1 MRFRFLDGH
10 RVARD
15 LGAVA
20 LLVLGA
26 GSASPAIAAEP
37 YPAWQQGRPG
47 SVLGTASQIEIDR
60 KAARIFASKP
70 VQDAIAE
77 LTKVYLAD
85 DLAQLPGARETARRA
100 AEANAMSQSIAAV
113 AKDTGRPSAHW
124 ATTSAHTWGDVSVPL
139 SGTMIDNPDN
149 IYRSIPIDG
158 AASYVIKGQIV
169 FPAPAQQTFT
179 LYNQT
184 AGTEKNQKV
193 RSNLAENGSL
203 SLNSLV
209 VERDGSFTIT
219 VDASPA
225 NGRPNHLQTD
235 PQARNASILV
245 RDTLVDW
252 ERENPVQLSV
262 TRVAGPPVAL
272 VPDDAALAR
281 KAAGLTASTAAYY
294 LTWVKNGTYAG
305 PPNGFTHNF
314 NRVSGWGGIKQGHYL
329 LQPGEALVVTL
340 DRRNAAYL
348 GFQLSD
354 AWGQGQANDFI
365 ARTGSL
371 NAGQAKANKDGT
383 YTFVIAPDDPGVHNW
398 LDTAGLRAGIYAVR
412 WQQLPQGITLDDAVR
427 DVRVVKAAELKE
439 VLPPETVWV
448 TPQDRK
454 AQQTKRVADYA
465 RRLQL

>member
-1 MRFRFLDGH
+1 M
-10 RVARD
+10 ARW
-15 LGAVA
+15 GATGFITIA
-20 LLVLGA
+20 LAA
-26 GSASPAIAAEP
+26 GSLASAAAP
-37 YPAWQQGRPG
+37 PPSWQQGRAG
-47 SVLGTASQIEIDR
+47 GILGTSSQVEVDR
-60 KAARIFASKP
+60 KAAEIFASKP

-77 LTKVYLAD
+77 LTAVYLAD
-85 DLAQLPGARETARRA
+85 DQAKLPGARGTARRA

-124 ATTSAHTWGDVSVPL
+124 ATTSPHSWGDVRVPL

-158 AASYVIKGQIV
+158 AASYVIKGRIV

-184 AGTEKNQKV
+184 AGTQKNEKV

-203 SLNSLV
+203 SLQSLA

-235 PQARNASILV
+235 PEARNASILV

-252 ERENPVQLSV
+252 GRENPVQLSV
-262 TRVAGPPVAL
+262 TRTAGPPIAP
-272 VPDDAALAR
+272 VPSHAELTHMAAS
-281 KAAGLTASTAAYY
+281 LTGSTAAYY
-294 LTWVKNGTYAG
+294 LSWVKNGTYSG

-314 NRVSGWGGIKQGHYL
+314 NRVSGWGGIKQGHYRL
-329 LQPGEALVVTL
+329 ERGEALIVTV
-340 DRRNAAYL
+340 DRRDAAYL
-348 GFQLSD
+348 GFQLAD
-354 AWGQGQANDFI
+354 TWGQGQASEFI

-371 NAGQAKANKDGT
+371 NASQARANRDGS

-398 LDTAGLRAGIYAVR
+398 LDTAGLHAGIYGVR
-412 WQQLPQGITLDDAVR
+412 WQQMPLGVNLDDAVR
-427 DVRVVKAAELKE
+427 DMRVVKATTLKD

-448 TPQDRK
+448 TPEERK
-454 AQQTKRVADYA
+454 AQLAKRMADYA
-465 RRLQL
+465 RRLQF